1 MLAVIGGFVLSFG
14 MFVAG
19 IVFTI
24 FVIMGGTAQE
34 TGSSVDVAEVWSSE
48 PRAVDPQAQDF
59 ERLPAVAPPAET
71 TNVQTDAAA
80 AGAEALVDGVTTAA
94 LSAVEPE
101 DEAETPENR
110 AAARLLTAHND
121 WCQRRYRSFD
131 AASNTYSPYAGG
143 RRECLSPY
151 YAQYAAMA
159 GEAAPSGNQRFVP
172 VEEEWASNE
181 RFPMEEAQPADYVM
195 GETALVVDDRH
206 AQDCFARYRSYNPDD
221 NTYQPFGGGPR
232 LQCE

>member
-19 IVFTI
+19 IVFTL
-24 FVIMGGTAQE
+24 FVIIGETSPEQTA
-34 TGSSVDVAEVWSSE
+34 SADVTEVWSSE
-48 PRAVDPQAQDF
+48 PRAVNVEAQDF
-59 ERLPAVAPPAET
+59 ERVAAVAPSDAAKPAGAKA
-71 TNVQTDAAA
+71 VQLEAA
-80 AGAEALVDGVTTAA
+80 AGAEPAVDGMTTAA
-94 LSAVEPE
+94 LPAV
-101 DEAETPENR
+101 EAETPEDR

-131 AASNTYSPYAGG
+131 PASNSYSPYAGG
-143 RRECLSPY
+143 RAECMSPY
-151 YAQYAAMA
+151 YAQYAAMS
-159 GEAAPSGNQRFVP
+159 GEPAPSGNQRFVP
-172 VEEEWASNE
+172 VKEERASEE

-206 AQDCFARYRSYNPDD
+206 AQDCFARYRSYNPED